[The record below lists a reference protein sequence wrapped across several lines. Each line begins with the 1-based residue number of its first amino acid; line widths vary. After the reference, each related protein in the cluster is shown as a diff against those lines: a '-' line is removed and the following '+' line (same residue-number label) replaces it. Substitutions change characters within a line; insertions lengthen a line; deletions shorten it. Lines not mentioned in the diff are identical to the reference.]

1 MATNI
6 TEDDEGKSVVGA
18 DGEQVGR
25 VVNVEHGT
33 AYVEADPGLT
43 DTIKAK
49 LGWGDTSEDSYPL
62 QEQSVEAVTDDE
74 IKLKSF

>member
-1 MATNI
+1 MSVNI
-6 TEDDEGKSVVGA
+6 TADDEGKPVVGA

-25 VVNVEHGT
+25 IVDVEHGT

-49 LGWGDTSEDSYPL
+49 LGWADADEDTYPL
-62 QEQSVEAVTDDE
+62 QEQSVEKVTDDE

>member
-25 VVNVEHGT
+25 VVDVEHGT

-49 LGWGDTSEDSYPL
+49 LGWGDTDEDTFPL
-62 QEQSVEAVTDDE
+62 QEQSVEMVTDDE